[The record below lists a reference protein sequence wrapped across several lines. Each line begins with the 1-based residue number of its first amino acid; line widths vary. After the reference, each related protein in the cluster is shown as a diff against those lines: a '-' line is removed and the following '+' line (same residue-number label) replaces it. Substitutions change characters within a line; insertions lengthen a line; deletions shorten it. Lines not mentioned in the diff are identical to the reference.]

1 LEQVKKGTRRKGRA
15 MKFSPD
21 ADPKKVEE
29 YRRMD
34 QKKNQD
40 ITDFLN
46 IFLSDASEE
55 SLKKAKKAV
64 YGKD

>member
-1 LEQVKKGTRRKGRA
+1 

-64 YGKD
+64 YGKDE